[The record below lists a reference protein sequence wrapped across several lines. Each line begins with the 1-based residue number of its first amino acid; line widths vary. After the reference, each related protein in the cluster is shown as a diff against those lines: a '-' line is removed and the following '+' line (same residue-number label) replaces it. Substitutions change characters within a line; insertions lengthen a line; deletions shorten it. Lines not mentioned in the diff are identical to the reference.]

1 MKQKIRANEAK
12 RVGQTLFR
20 AGCIPNPLDG
30 EEEDDNVSM
39 ELDEEYTEE
48 DMENV
53 DDVYHVDDGAD
64 LVAPATPAT
73 DPVPDYPGEY
83 DEEGDVEYEVN
94 KQKYALSKA
103 NEKKDYL
110 KPI

>member
-48 DMENV
+48 DIENV
-53 DDVYHVDDGAD
+53 DDVYHVDDAW
-64 LVAPATPAT
+64 
-73 DPVPDYPGEY
+73 
-83 DEEGDVEYEVN
+83 YEVN
-94 KQKYALSKA
+94 KQKYTLFKV

>member
-1 MKQKIRANEAK
+1 
-12 RVGQTLFR
+12 
-20 AGCIPNPLDG
+20 
-30 EEEDDNVSM
+30 M

-83 DEEGDVEYEVN
+83 DEEGDIEYEVN
-94 KQKYALSKA
+94 SK
-103 NEKKDYL
+103 NMHYL
-110 KPI
+110 KPMRKRII